1 MADIKL
7 KVKFFDFQIK
17 KSKSEEMEVVPEE
30 SEAGEEGMVCSA
42 CDLKMWRSWLMMSHH
57 WWPDHDVMMGVS
69 TQYLDNY
76 GLSAFRLE

>member
-1 MADIKL
+1 MGVVSVIVLCPKVNGRHQA

-42 CDLKMWRSWLMMSHH
+42 CDLKMWRS
-57 WWPDHDVMMGVS
+57 
-69 TQYLDNY
+69 
-76 GLSAFRLE
+76 

>member
-42 CDLKMWRSWLMMSHH
+42 CDLKMWRS
-57 WWPDHDVMMGVS
+57 
-69 TQYLDNY
+69 
-76 GLSAFRLE
+76 